1 MNVFTELRQEW
12 HAKSPEELLDL
23 SPGVLKKIDAH
34 KVDALNTVLGIDSVR
49 KMANHPELDWIWR
62 TYRLFR
68 AGVLN
73 EMPAEADAHV
83 TDEWQNRACGEWL
96 RSSSTSLKTLTE
108 DQALLL
114 GKVLGWVTVRDIAT
128 DDSLEVAR
136 ALHRAVTG
144 KPVPPEDEVVKPLK
158 NYFAGSA
165 SRYRERLQATGETRE
180 TLEAPGPVD
189 GQTASTPTAP
199 KSTAPKPPP
208 EAPAPPPGAAPT
220 GSGSALAGV
229 PAAGATQ
236 PALAGATQPALAGAT
251 AAAPSGATTPPVP
264 VKPVDGLQTSPFAI
278 EPPQKITIL
287 HKKNYS
293 PSGAYIPK
301 GGGSRGWYK
310 QEGVAKTER
319 GNNYR
324 YGEAIDADGYREV
337 ALEQKVLI
345 NMRGAERK
353 PVKIQVRFASGDVP
367 PFPAVCLDISLTG
380 ARIRVGR
387 KFPPEEAIQITVV
400 HRDERYGTV
409 EPLLVLDAKVV
420 WCKSID
426 LRFKVQRYD
435 CGVEFDEMALDAKE
449 RLTLV
454 LTDRFKDLIAQP
466 LPEAEGDGEG

>member
-23 SPGVLKKIDAH
+23 SPGVLKKIDAY
-34 KVDALNTVLGIDSVR
+34 KVDTLNTVLGIDSVR
-49 KMANHPELDWIWR
+49 KMANHPELDWVWR

-73 EMPAEADAHV
+73 EMPEEADAHV
-83 TDEWQNRACGEWL
+83 TDEWQHRACGEWL
-96 RSSSTSLKTLTE
+96 RSSSTSLKTLTK

-114 GKVLGWVTVRDIAT
+114 GEVLGWVTVRDIAT

-136 ALHRAVTG
+136 ELHRAVTG
-144 KPVPPEDEVVKPLK
+144 KPVPPDEEVVKPLK

-165 SRYRERLQATGETRE
+165 SRYRERLQATGEAR
-180 TLEAPGPVD
+180 EAPHPVTD
-189 GQTASTPTAP
+189 QKASKRMAPKTTAP
-199 KSTAPKPPP
+199 SPPP
-208 EAPAPPPGAAPT
+208 AAPNAAAPT
-220 GSGSALAGV
+220 GTGGILAGTTADGSTVTGTTMPV
-229 PAAGATQ
+229 P
-236 PALAGATQPALAGAT
+236 PAE
-251 AAAPSGATTPPVP
+251 PPVS
-264 VKPVDGLQTSPFAI
+264 VLQTSPFVV
-278 EPPQKITIL
+278 EPPTKITTL
-287 HKKNYS
+287 RKKNYS

-310 QEGVAKTER
+310 HEGVAKTER

-324 YGEAIDADGYREV
+324 FGEAIDADGYREV

-353 PVKIQVRFASGDVP
+353 EVKIQVRFMSGDAP

-387 KFPPEEAIQITVV
+387 KFPPQEAIQITVV

-409 EPLLVLDAKVV
+409 NPLMVLEAKVV

-435 CGVEFDEMALDAKE
+435 CGVHFDEMPLDTKE

-454 LTDRFKDLIAQP
+454 LTDRFKELIAQP
-466 LPEAEGDGEG
+466 LPETEGEG